1 MSDIKQRELL
11 SYVEQVKD
19 LETELFANKQMQ
31 ENFSRQIERQ
41 KPLPP
46 TKPQRSHEP
55 PMPEFETHQEEA
67 GAGTLGVGGLLFLF
81 FALVAGSFDNI
92 IGYLL
97 CIGFGILGLMGFAM
111 MFLSLIHI

>member
-46 TKPQRSHEP
+46 
-55 PMPEFETHQEEA
+55 
-67 GAGTLGVGGLLFLF
+67 
-81 FALVAGSFDNI
+81 N
-92 IGYLL
+92 
-97 CIGFGILGLMGFAM
+97 
-111 MFLSLIHI
+111 